1 MNYVQRYFKRQQGEA
16 NDLSYDFALKRLCV
30 AKEDSWRGIQP
41 SNYSSDFNPEPPI
54 FAAKFANCDGYRH
67 MLAIANE
74 DGKIALQDTTKRN
87 YEAEEKALTAPQ
99 CHYNAVFDLEW
110 APGQMRFISASGDHT
125 ARLWEVTNSEIV
137 GIRPFVGHTRSV
149 KTAAFRKNDSSVFA
163 TGGRDGAIIIW
174 DTRANLNVDMTPRAD
189 NCIYSGHVGG
199 PGTPVSQR
207 KRSRTPKMPPNTTS
221 SSITGLAFQD
231 ENTLISCGAGDG
243 IIKVW
248 DLRRNYSTYKKEPHP
263 KYSLPYAG
271 TSTFKGFT
279 NLIVDEP
286 GCRLFANCMDN
297 TIYCYNLHSYSPKP
311 LARYRGL
318 LNSTFYIKSCL
329 SPDGRYLLS
338 GSSDEKAYV
347 WNLDYPDEPLVGL
360 SGHTVEVT
368 CVAWGSTHDCPI
380 VTCSDDARHKIWRI
394 GPEHISESDKQEN
407 YRGHAEYVM
416 KFTKPSNTTAST
428 HKYNLRELEST
439 PRSLKRLVEQN
450 ERTPNTV
457 EKVATKRSFLEM
469 LGAAANHPE
478 GADGDGDLPEN
489 KRQKTL
495 ETRGR
500 RLFSPCPSTS
510 SSAIASTSMGLSAR
524 CLQKQLTSIPE
535 ESGSPVVHGDVANN
549 DSNQENTQ
557 QQSAVLNTPPS
568 SIAISK
574 IFPLMQTTPSPLAE
588 RKPVLDTNLN
598 AASYTSPPST
608 SQQATINSTQ
618 TSSSVSSLIYS
629 PTSNLPN
636 YVLDGEA
643 PHLGIMSPKRK
654 IKEKVDWL
662 TKMRK
667 QKLLSSCRGTTL
679 SEKMQD
685 SMHSAGQGNDAN
697 AGVGGGGGGGAG
709 GPVAAVA
716 SPRLQ
721 SLRQSESSPKST
733 TPRRRLSQNHHL
745 SPSSPHSQP
754 RTPTSSRRNSET
766 TLLRFFSIQPSSQ
779 AASPAGSGQDV
790 RTSSSSSAAA
800 ATATSVSTAD
810 VGEMRPLSPAPA
822 TTMEESSTSTTALTS
837 SSTNTNTT
845 TALPATAATTCTE

>member
-1 MNYVQRYFKRQQGEA
+1 MNYVQNYIKRQQGLA
-16 NDLSYDFALKRLCV
+16 IDLSYDFALKRLCV

-74 DGKIALQDTTKRN
+74 DGKIALQDTTQRN
-87 YEAEEKALTAPQ
+87 YEPEEKALTAPQ

-110 APGQMRFISASGDHT
+110 SPGQMRFISASGDHT
-125 ARLWEVTNSEIV
+125 ARLWEVTNSEILAV
-137 GIRPFVGHTRSV
+137 RHFVGHTRSV

-263 KYSLPYAG
+263 KHSLPYAG
-271 TSTFKGFT
+271 SSTFKGFT
-279 NLIVDEP
+279 NLIVDDA
-286 GCRLFANCMDN
+286 GCRLYANCMDN
-297 TIYCYNLHSYSPKP
+297 TIYCYNLNSYSPKP

-338 GSSDEKAYV
+338 GSSDEKAYI
-347 WNLDYPDEPLVGL
+347 WNLKYPDEPLVGL

-368 CVAWGSTHDCPI
+368 CVAWGSTHDRPI

-394 GPEHISESDKQEN
+394 GPENVSSGDMQEN
-407 YRGHAEYVM
+407 YRGNAQFVM
-416 KFTKPSNTTAST
+416 KFTKPSNPAAST
-428 HKYNLRELEST
+428 HKYNLRDLEST

-469 LGAAANHPE
+469 LGAAATNDAE
-478 GADGDGDLPEN
+478 GADVDGEGQEI

-500 RLFSPCPSTS
+500 RLFSPCPSN
-510 SSAIASTSMGLSAR
+510 ANNAVASTSLGLSVR
-524 CLQKQLTSIPE
+524 CLHKQLASIPE
-535 ESGSPVVHGDVANN
+535 EHNSSGISNALDHHDAASNN
-549 DSNQENTQ
+549 DSNQENAQ
-557 QQSAVLNTPPS
+557 QLSAIMHTPPS
-568 SIAISK
+568 SIGISK
-574 IFPLMQTTPSPLAE
+574 IFPSINTTPSPLAE
-588 RKPVLDTNLN
+588 RRPPVLDMNLN
-598 AASYTSPPST
+598 AAAYTSPPST
-608 SQQATINSTQ
+608 SLQATLATQ
-618 TSSSVSSLIYS
+618 TQQVPSMIYS

-654 IKEKVDWL
+654 LKDKVDWL

-679 SEKMQD
+679 AEKIQD
-685 SMHSAGQGNDAN
+685 SVHTAQGQEAN
-697 AGVGGGGGGGAG
+697 AGGG
-709 GPVAAVA
+709 GPVTAVA

-721 SLRQSESSPKST
+721 SLRQSESSPRST
-733 TPRRRLSQNHHL
+733 TPKRRLSQNHHHM
-745 SPSSPHSQP
+745 SPSSSSSPHQP

-766 TLLRFFSIQPSSQ
+766 TLLRFFSVQ
-779 AASPAGSGQDV
+779 A
-790 RTSSSSSAAA
+790 TSSISRQDAPCT
-800 ATATSVSTAD
+800 ATALATAD
-810 VGEMRPLSPAPA
+810 VGEMRPLSPGP
-822 TTMEESSTSTTALTS
+822 
-837 SSTNTNTT
+837 
-845 TALPATAATTCTE
+845 TAATQLVENNVPSPTVTSNPAATTSLPAATTATCSE

>member
-1 MNYVQRYFKRQQGEA
+1 MKTNMNYVQKYFSRQQGISS
-16 NDLSYDFALKRLCV
+16 DLSYDFALKRLCV
-30 AKEDSWRGIQP
+30 AKEDSWRGILP

-54 FAAKFANCDGYRH
+54 FAAKFANCEGYRH

-74 DGKIALQDTTKRN
+74 DGKIALQDTTQRN
-87 YEAEEKALTAPQ
+87 YEPEEKSLTAPQ

-110 APGQMRFISASGDHT
+110 APGQMRFVSASGDHT
-125 ARLWEVTNSEIV
+125 ARLWEVTNSEIIGV
-137 GIRPFVGHTRSV
+137 RPFVGHTRSV

-248 DLRRNYSTYKKEPHP
+248 DLRRNYSSYKKEPHP
-263 KYSLPYAG
+263 KHSLPYAG
-271 TSTFKGFT
+271 SSTFKGFT
-279 NLIVDEP
+279 NLIVDDS
-286 GCRLFANCMDN
+286 GSRLFANCMDN

-311 LARYRGL
+311 LALYRGL

-329 SPDGRYLLS
+329 SPDGKYLLS
-338 GSSDEKAYV
+338 GSSDEKAYI

-368 CVAWGSTHDCPI
+368 CVAWGSTHDRPI

-394 GPEHISESDKQEN
+394 GPEELLPSDITEN
-407 YRGHAEYVM
+407 YRGQAEYVR
-416 KFTKPSNTTAST
+416 KFSKPAHHTAST
-428 HKYNLRELEST
+428 HKYNLRDLEST

-457 EKVATKRSFLEM
+457 EKVSTKRSFLEM
-469 LGAAANHPE
+469 LGCTSTNQANE
-478 GADGDGDLPEN
+478 DSGDMEIHEP
-489 KRQKTL
+489 KRPKTL

-500 RLFSPCPSTS
+500 RLFSPCHSSASGPSTS
-510 SSAIASTSMGLSAR
+510 SAAGFSSRSIF
-524 CLQKQLTSIPE
+524 KQLSSIPE
-535 ESGSPVVHGDVANN
+535 ERNISINANATSPLTHHHETLQNN
-549 DSNQENTQ
+549 DSNQENNQETV
-557 QQSAVLNTPPS
+557 VLQTPPS
-568 SIAISK
+568 GVTANISK
-574 IFPLMQTTPSPLAE
+574 MNLNTSSNTPSPLSE
-588 RKPVLDTNLN
+588 RRPGLEMNLS
-598 AASYTSPPST
+598 AASFTSPPST
-608 SQQATINSTQ
+608 SLPAAYTPTQQPFSPMIF
-618 TSSSVSSLIYS
+618 S

-654 IKEKVDWL
+654 LKDKVDWL
-662 TKMRK
+662 TKIRK
-667 QKLLSSCRGTTL
+667 QKLMSSCRGTSLT
-679 SEKMQD
+679 EKMQEHQP
-685 SMHSAGQGNDAN
+685 HSPAIYTNE
-697 AGVGGGGGGGAG
+697 VTGGGTAGAMTQ
-709 GPVAAVA
+709 VS

-721 SLRQSESSPKST
+721 SLRQSECSPRST
-733 TPRRRLSQNHHL
+733 TPRRRLSQNHL
-745 SPSSPHSQP
+745 SSPSSSSHHNHQP

-766 TLLRFFSIQPSSQ
+766 TLLRFFSVQSQ
-779 AASPAGSGQDV
+779 N
-790 RTSSSSSAAA
+790 SSSSRQQH
-800 ATATSVSTAD
+800 TSTLSTAD
-810 VGEMRPLSPAPA
+810 VGEMMPLSPN
-822 TTMEESSTSTTALTS
+822 TIS
-837 SSTNTNTT
+837 SSLNTNPSSSSNNISNPNAPSLHPTPT
-845 TALPATAATTCTE
+845 SATTCTE

>member
-1 MNYVQRYFKRQQGEA
+1 MNYVQKYFKRQQGEA
-16 NDLSYDFALKRLCV
+16 GDLSYDFALKRLCV

-279 NLIVDEP
+279 NLIVDES

-329 SPDGRYLLS
+329 SPDGKYLLS

-347 WNLDYPDEPLVGL
+347 WNLEYPDEPLVGL
-360 SGHTVEVT
+360 SGHAVEVT
-368 CVAWGSTHDCPI
+368 CVAWGSTYDCPI

-394 GPEHISESDKQEN
+394 GPEQISESDKQEN

-416 KFTKPSNTTAST
+416 KFTKPTNHSAST

-469 LGAAANHPE
+469 LGAAANNPE
-478 GADGDGDLPEN
+478 GVDGENEMPEN

-500 RLFSPCPSTS
+500 RLFSPCPSTTS
-510 SSAIASTSMGLSAR
+510 SVIASTSLGLSAR

-535 ESGSPVVHGDVANN
+535 ENASALNTPSYVTNN
-549 DSNQENTQ
+549 DSNQENNQ
-557 QQSAVLNTPPS
+557 QTTVLNTPPS
-568 SIAISK
+568 SIGISK
-574 IFPLMQTTPSPLAE
+574 IFPSCQTTPSPLAE

-608 SQQATINSTQ
+608 SQQANINSGQ
-618 TSSSVSSLIYS
+618 SSMSSMIYS

-667 QKLLSSCRGTTL
+667 QKLLSTCRGTTL
-679 SEKMQD
+679 AEKMQD
-685 SMHSAGQGNDAN
+685 SMNTGQTNESN
-697 AGVGGGGGGGAG
+697 AGLGGGGGV

-733 TPRRRLSQNHHL
+733 TPRRRLSQNHHM

-766 TLLRFFSIQPSSQ
+766 TLLRFFSIQPSQ
-779 AASPAGSGQDV
+779 NASPAVSSQDT
-790 RTSSSSSAAA
+790 RSSSS
-800 ATATSVSTAD
+800 TGVTTSVSNAD

-822 TTMEESSTSTTALTS
+822 TTTQETCTNPASSTHTSGANNGTTNS
-837 SSTNTNTT
+837 
-845 TALPATAATTCTE
+845 LPATAATTCTE